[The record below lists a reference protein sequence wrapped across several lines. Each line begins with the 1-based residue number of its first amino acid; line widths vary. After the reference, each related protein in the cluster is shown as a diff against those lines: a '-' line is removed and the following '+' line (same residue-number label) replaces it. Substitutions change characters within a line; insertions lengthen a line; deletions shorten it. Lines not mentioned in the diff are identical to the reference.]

1 MYACIRRYEL
11 DAPSIE
17 DLAEAGHRFGTALSQ
32 APGFVAA
39 VAVEET
45 GGTLVTVGLFDD
57 LDGLRSADF
66 YAESGQP
73 KTVRGSVWSVSLL
86 QPESWS
92 PSEACEGNEHDR
104 R

>member
-66 YAESGQP
+66 YAEKWTAQNRARLGLVSVAVAAGEVVAQ
-73 KTVRGSVWSVSLL
+73 RGL
-86 QPESWS
+86 
-92 PSEACEGNEHDR
+92 
-104 R
+104 